1 MNNSS
6 NHPLK
11 KIIINFIIWALI
23 LLPCLTFSQEKQKED
38 EKKTKSKKTLKITEE
53 ILVVAEAPR
62 DLPIST
68 VTRLDHTKIEHMKPL
83 DLSEAIRYAPG
94 VMVTFGDKSTYTLK
108 LRGMDSKRI
117 ALLIDGI
124 PVYEPYYST
133 FDLKTISTYGIDS
146 LQLTKGPSSVL
157 YGPNTLGGIVNVITR
172 RPSVKPTLSF
182 HTSYGEKNTLSLGLN
197 SAFQL
202 KRFAFA
208 GNMLY
213 QDSDG
218 FYFPSQDE
226 GNRIERSN
234 TEYERLNLNTKIYYY
249 PSSSTE
255 ILFNGGIYKSN
266 YAMPPQL
273 DAYKPRY
280 WRFKNW
286 NRHTLNAGG
295 YTALGEKSTLRFR
308 GYFVHYDNTL
318 DQFED
323 SKMTHRRFESTFD
336 NSVLGFFS
344 LADIAMSPSNSLKF
358 SINYKRD
365 TARTQDD
372 LGESWNKYNQDT
384 FSAGIEDHISFFKR
398 WKLVFGLSYDYLD
411 KFIGK
416 NASKVNPLIG
426 LKYSPIEYIDLHLSF
441 SKKSKFPS
449 MRSMY
454 SSSSGNPDLLSEYGS
469 NCELGFTYNKI
480 FLLTGSV
487 FLTSFKDMIDS
498 LRLPEYD
505 FRRRYFNVAEAYIN
519 GFELQFQKAFPW
531 LSTTINYT
539 FLDHKNKSDDRP
551 LDALPRHSLNF
562 DFTIYPSQRFR
573 IVIMGLVASSSS
585 WLDYQSKELLDIP
598 SYFNLDTIISYQFK
612 RTELFIKITNVFDH
626 YIYSEPGFPWR
637 GRYIELGIKANIL
650 K

>member
-6 NHPLK
+6 NHRLK
-11 KIIINFIIWALI
+11 KTLINLVIWAII
-23 LLPCLTFSQEKQKED
+23 LLPCLILSQEKQQED

-68 VTRLDHTKIEHMKPL
+68 VTRLGHTKIEHMKPL

-94 VMVTFGDKSTYTLK
+94 VMVIFGEKSTYTLK

-172 RPSVKPTLSF
+172 RPSVKPALSF
-182 HTSYGEKNTLSLGLN
+182 HTSYGEKNTRSLGLN

-218 FYFPSQDE
+218 FYFPDQDE

-234 TEYERLNLNTKIYYY
+234 TEYERLNLNTKIYYD
-249 PSSSTE
+249 PSSNTE

-273 DAYKPRY
+273 DAYKQRY

-286 NRHTLNAGG
+286 DRYTLNAGG
-295 YTALGEKSTLRFR
+295 YTSLGEKSTLRFR
-308 GYFVHYDNTL
+308 GYFVQYDNTL

-323 SKMTHRRFESTFD
+323 PKMTKRSFESTFD
-336 NSVLGFFS
+336 NSVLGLFS
-344 LADIAMSPSNSLKF
+344 LADLATSSSNSLKF
-358 SINYKRD
+358 SINYKKD
-365 TARTQDD
+365 VARTQDD
-372 LGESWNKYNQDT
+372 VGESWDKYNQAT
-384 FSAGIEDHISFFKR
+384 FSAGIEDHISFFKK
-398 WKLVFGLSYDYLD
+398 WKLVVGLSYDYLD

-426 LKYSPIEYIDLHLSF
+426 LKYSPLEYIALHLSF

-454 SSSSGNPDLLSEYGS
+454 SSSSGNPDLLSESGS

-480 FLLTGSV
+480 FFLTGSI
-487 FLTSFKDMIDS
+487 FMTSFKDMIDS

-505 FRRRYFNVAEAYIN
+505 FRRIYFNIAEAYIN
-519 GFELQFQKAFPW
+519 GFELQFQKALPW

-562 DFTIYPSQRFR
+562 DCTIYPSQRFR
-573 IVIMGLVASSSS
+573 IVIMGLAASSSS
-585 WLDYQSKELLDIP
+585 WLDYQSNELLDIH
-598 SYFNLDTIISYQFK
+598 SYFNLDTIISLQFK
-612 RTELFIKITNVFDH
+612 RTELFVKITNIFDH

-637 GRYIELGIKANIL
+637 GRYIELGIKTNIL

>member
-1 MNNSS
+1 MHNSS
-6 NHPLK
+6 NHSLK
-11 KIIINFIIWALI
+11 KTIINFVIWALI
-23 LLPCLTFSQEKQKED
+23 LLPCLTFSQQKQKEN
-38 EKKTKSKKTLKITEE
+38 EKKTKLKNPPKITEE

-62 DLPIST
+62 GLPVST
-68 VTRLDHTKIEHMKPL
+68 VTRLGHTEIEHIKPL

-94 VMVTFGDKSTYTLK
+94 VIVTFGEKSTYTLK

-124 PVYEPYYST
+124 PVYEPYYSS
-133 FDLKTISTYGIDS
+133 FDLKTVSTDGIDS
-146 LQLTKGPSSVL
+146 LQLTKGPSSIL

-182 HTSYGEKNTLSLGLN
+182 HTSYGEKDTRNLGVN

-202 KRFAFA
+202 KRLAFV
-208 GNMLY
+208 GNLLY

-218 FYFPSQDE
+218 SYFPDPHK

-234 TEYERLNLNTKIYYY
+234 TEYERFNLNTKIYYD

-266 YAMPPQL
+266 YSMPPQL
-273 DAYKPRY
+273 DVYKPRY

-286 NRHTLNAGG
+286 DRYTLNAGG
-295 YTALGEKSTLRFR
+295 FTALGENSTLRFR

-323 SKMTHRRFESTFD
+323 PEMTQRRFESTFD
-336 NSVLGFFS
+336 NSVLGFFA
-344 LADIAMSPSNSLKF
+344 LADMSTSSSNSLKF

-365 TARTQDD
+365 EARTQDD
-372 LGESWNKYNQDT
+372 IGETWDKYNQAT
-384 FSAGIEDHISFFKR
+384 FSVGIEDHLSLFEK
-398 WKLVFGLSYDYLD
+398 WKLVGGLSYDYLN

-416 NASKVNPLIG
+416 NTSKINPLIG
-426 LKYSPIEYIDLHLSF
+426 LKYSPLEYIDFHLSF

-454 SSSSGNPDLLSEYGS
+454 SSSSGNPDLLCESGS
-469 NCELGFTYNKI
+469 NWELGFTYKKE
-480 FLLTGSV
+480 FFLTGSF
-487 FLTSFKDMIDS
+487 FLTNFKDMIDS
-498 LRLPEYD
+498 IRLPEYD
-505 FRRRYFNVAEAYIN
+505 FRRRYFNIAKAYIN

-551 LDALPRHSLNF
+551 LDALPRQNLNF
-562 DFTIYPSQRFR
+562 NFTIYPSKRLR
-573 IVIMGLVASSSS
+573 IVIMGLVESSSS

-598 SYFNLDTIISYQFK
+598 SYFNLDTIISFQFK
-612 RTELFIKITNVFDH
+612 RTELFIKITNIFDH